1 MHHSNELAGP
11 RWRVLLAEGEQWEG
25 EAIAS
30 MLRAAGHEVAMVR
43 SCEEA
48 LAAIEAAASPFD
60 AICVSESLSGGGGLL
75 LTERLGPLPAVLLA
89 TSVRDHGT
97 LRAQS
102 PTHVRVLPKPIKRAA
117 LLQALAE
124 TLDA

>member
-1 MHHSNELAGP
+1 MHHSSEPSGP
-11 RWRVLLAEGEQWEG
+11 PWRVLLAEGEQWEG

-30 MLRAAGHEVAMVR
+30 MLRAAGHEVAVAR

-60 AICVSESLSGGGGLL
+60 AICVSESLSGGGGLF

-89 TSVRDHGT
+89 TSVRNHGT
-97 LRAQS
+97 LRARSQ
-102 PTHVRVLPKPIKRAA
+102 THVRVLPKPVKRAA
-117 LLQALAE
+117 LLEALGEALA
-124 TLDA
+124 

>member
-1 MHHSNELAGP
+1 MHHSSEP
-11 RWRVLLAEGEQWEG
+11 SDPPWRVLLAEGEQWEG

-30 MLRAAGHEVAMVR
+30 MLRAAGHEVAMAR

-60 AICVSESLSGGGGLL
+60 AICVSESLEGGGLSL
-75 LTERLGPLPAVLLA
+75 AERLGPLPAVLLA

-102 PTHVRVLPKPIKRAA
+102 PTHVRVLPKPVKRAA
-117 LLQALAE
+117 LLKALGEA
-124 TLDA
+124 LS